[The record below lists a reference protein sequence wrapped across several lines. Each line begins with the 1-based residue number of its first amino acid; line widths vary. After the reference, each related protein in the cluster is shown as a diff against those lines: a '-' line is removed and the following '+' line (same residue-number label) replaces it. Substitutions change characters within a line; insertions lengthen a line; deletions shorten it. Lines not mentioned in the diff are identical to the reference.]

1 MAIPVLGRR
10 PRAREGGVAHGELD
24 GPLTG
29 DQVAARRPSDEGRWW
44 RVKACGGSALLCE
57 R

>member
-1 MAIPVLGRR
+1 VAIPVLGRR
-10 PRAREGGVAHGELD
+10 PRAREGGVAHRELD

-29 DQVAARRPSDEGRWW
+29 DQVVARRPSDEGRWW